1 MKLYTFDTGSKK
13 PSSCIHHEA
22 PFCSLAYSY
31 DGLSLAAATTTGQV
45 VLYDVRAKP
54 QPLTVV
60 DAYAYAYEVIDS

>member
-22 PFCSLAYSY
+22 LFCSLAYSD
-31 DGLSLAAATTTGQV
+31 DGLSIAAATTTGQV
-45 VLYDVRAKP
+45 VVYDVRAKP

-60 DAYAYAYEVIDS
+60 DAYEVIAS